1 MHALDG
7 LRVVDLSPTRVGAQI
22 SQLFADHGADVVWIE
37 PPGGSA
43 LRHQTAFPFWARGKR
58 SVVVDLTTPQG
69 QQAVRDLAASADVL
83 VDTFRP
89 GVLDGRGL
97 GFDALSAANPRLVY
111 TSVTGFGRVGPYADL
126 QGYEGLVAAKLGFF
140 QAFGGMTPGPRPPFV
155 TVPWCS
161 FSASQIA
168 LHGILAALLER
179 EASGLGQHVETSL
192 AQAVTALDTWSWFEY
207 LIETKWPGAYPRVA
221 NFDDDGVPTGAFPY
235 FLLVALTS
243 DGQWLQFAQ
252 VAPHL
257 FVALMKALGLAGMLT
272 DPEWVGIPMFD
283 DVARRSAMWS
293 LMLEAANKRT
303 LAEWR
308 AIFDADPNVFAEIFR
323 AGPAALEHP
332 QLVFDAMV
340 LDLVDAERGP
350 VRQPGPLV
358 HLAKTPA
365 VVDRPA
371 PTLGDDDRPA
381 GAHGETGGAPSGRSL
396 RDPSPPAGLP
406 LAGVTI
412 LELAGL
418 FAAPHGATLLTD
430 LGARVI
436 KVEPLAGDPIRKIIP
451 FPESGGA
458 KVMQGKDSIC
468 IDTSTP
474 EGLALVHEL
483 VKTSDIV
490 VQGYRAGV
498 AERIGLGYERLR
510 SLNPSLVYLNAPGY
524 GTGGPNG
531 HRPAYAPS
539 IGASVGIAR
548 TNVGDQV
555 VEETGLSLDE
565 IRRSSKILTVGALCA
580 NAQADGFAALGVATA
595 MLLGLLARARGAG
608 GQEMLTTMLNTGVHA
623 MSAQTVDYPGSP
635 GEPRPDGEMRGLSAL
650 YQIYDASEGWVF
662 LAAPAEHE
670 WTRLVASLAPY
681 DSLGSLNS
689 LNSLNSLGS
698 DERFATAGGRA
709 GNDRALSEA
718 LAAIFVTRGA
728 DSWERDLRD
737 AGVGCVAVTTTNIE
751 AVLWSDEFGRASDY
765 LADVEHPTFGEHP
778 RMAPLVRFSRSATQ
792 AKPGVLAGSHT
803 DVIMAELGH
812 DTASIADLRART
824 IIA

>member
-1 MHALDG
+1 MQALGG

-22 SQLFADHGADVVWIE
+22 SQLFADHGADVVWVE

-43 LRHQTAFPFWARGKR
+43 LRDQTAFPFWARGK
-58 SVVVDLTTPQG
+58 SSLEVDLATPQG
-69 QQAVRDLAASADVL
+69 QQIVADLAANADVL

-89 GVLDGRGL
+89 GVLDRRGL
-97 GFDALSAANPRLVY
+97 GFDALHAANPRLVY

-126 QGYEGLVAAKLGFF
+126 HGYEGLVAAKLGLF
-140 QAFGGMTPGPRPPFV
+140 QVFGGMTPGPRPPFV

-168 LHGILAALLER
+168 LHGTLAALLER
-179 EASGLGQHVETSL
+179 ESSGLGQHVETSL

-207 LIETKWPGAYPRVA
+207 LIETKWPGAYSRVA
-221 NFDDDGVPTGAFPY
+221 NFDADGVPAGAFPY

-243 DGQWLQFAQ
+243 DGHWLQFAQ

-272 DPEWVGIPMFD
+272 DPEWAGIPIFED
-283 DVARRSAMWS
+283 AARRSAMWS
-293 LMLEAANKRT
+293 LMLEAANKKT
-303 LAEWR
+303 LAEWQ

-340 LDLVDAERGP
+340 LDIVDAERGP

-358 HLAKTPA
+358 HLSQTPA
-365 VVDRPA
+365 ALGRSA
-371 PTLGDDDRPA
+371 PTLGDADTAARPTSQPV
-381 GAHGETGGAPSGRSL
+381 GTQPVHPSTG
-396 RDPSPPAGLP
+396 SPPADLP

-418 FAAPHGATLLTD
+418 FAAPHGATLLAD

-436 KVEPLAGDPIRKIIP
+436 KVEPLAGDPIRTIIP

-468 IDTSTP
+468 IDTSNP

-483 VKTSDIV
+483 VKRSDIV
-490 VQGYRAGV
+490 MQGYRAGV

-510 SLNPSLVYLNAPGY
+510 ALNPALVYLNAPGY

-548 TNVGDQV
+548 TNVGDLV
-555 VEETGLSLDE
+555 AEEPRLTLDE
-565 IRRSSKILTVGALCA
+565 IRHGARVLTVGALCA

-595 MLLGLLARARGAG
+595 MLVGLLARARGAG

-623 MSAQTVDYPGSP
+623 MSAQTVDHPESP
-635 GEPRPDGEMRGLSAL
+635 GEPRPDLDMRGLSAL
-650 YQIYDASEGWVF
+650 YRIYDASDGWVF
-662 LAAPAEHE
+662 LAAPAQHE
-670 WTRLVASLAPY
+670 WDGLVSALASYA
-681 DSLGSLNS
+681 
-689 LNSLNSLGS
+689 SLGS
-698 DERFATAGGRA
+698 DERFATPGARA
-709 GNDRALSEA
+709 GNDAELGDA
-718 LAAIFVTRGA
+718 LAAIFVHRGA
-728 DSWERDLRD
+728 DDWERDLRHAD
-737 AGVGCVAVTTTNIE
+737 VGCVAVTTTNIE
-751 AVLWSDEFGRASDY
+751 AVLWSDEFGRASGY
-765 LADVEHPTFGEHP
+765 LSDVEHPTFGAHP

-792 AKPGVLAGSHT
+792 ALPGVLAGSHT
-803 DVIMAELGH
+803 DAVMTELGH
-812 DTASIADLRART
+812 DAASIADLRERT
-824 IIA
+824 IIV